1 LLGGIYIDC
10 KEVIANYWNIRSST
24 YKNGVNGFNE
34 EERAVWRQV
43 FENSLLFRERLKVLD
58 VGTGSG
64 FLALLFAEME
74 HEVIGIDLSEGMLEK
89 AKNNAKSMGL
99 KIDFLH
105 GDAESLP
112 FEDGS
117 FDLVVSKF
125 LLWTLPHPFSAVQ
138 EWKRVLKQG
147 GRIFAI
153 DGDWF
158 DPRPSRRI
166 KRTIFE
172 LTERF
177 MKKNCNSL
185 IFKNHYEPI
194 RNSLPL
200 YEEISPKKASLLFS
214 ETGFANIAVNPL
226 LKVQKFKR
234 NKQSFFQKLLGNN
247 SIFLISGQKE

>member
-1 LLGGIYIDC
+1 M
-10 KEVIANYWNIRSST
+10 
-24 YKNGVNGFNE
+24 
-34 EERAVWRQV
+34 
-43 FENSLLFRERLKVLD
+43 ENS
-58 VGTGSG
+58 S
-64 FLALLFAEME
+64 
-74 HEVIGIDLSEGMLEK
+74 
-89 AKNNAKSMGL
+89 
-99 KIDFLH
+99 
-105 GDAESLP
+105 
-112 FEDGS
+112 
-117 FDLVVSKF
+117 
-125 LLWTLPHPFSAVQ
+125 
-138 EWKRVLKQG
+138 LKQE

-185 IFKNHYEPI
+185 IFKNDYGPI
-194 RNSLPL
+194 RSSLPL
-200 YEEISPKKASLLFS
+200 YEEISPKKVSLLFS
-214 ETGFANIAVNPL
+214 ETGFAHIAVNPL